1 MSAAIEASTV
11 GKRYGRSWALRDCT
25 LTVPAG
31 RVVGLVGANGAGK
44 STLLNLAVGLL
55 RPTEG
60 QLAVLGGRP
69 GNDARQLAKV
79 GFLAQ
84 DVPLYSGLTV
94 RDHLRLGAELNPGW
108 DAALARTR
116 IERVG
121 LDPSQRAGGLSG
133 GQRAQLALAVAIGK
147 RPELLILDEPVA
159 SLDPLARREFLA
171 DVMELA
177 ADGLSIVLSSHL
189 LTDVERICDHLI
201 VLADG
206 QVRLAGDIDE
216 LLASH
221 KVLTG
226 ARRDPDRLPGDQTM
240 IQQSHTERQSTV
252 LVRTTRPVL
261 DPSWTVS
268 DVGLEELVL
277 GYMAAGPAAT
287 RSVAPALR
295 SVG

>member
-1 MSAAIEASTV
+1 VSAAIEALAV
-11 GKRYGRSWALRDCT
+11 GKRYGRAWALRDCT
-25 LTVPAG
+25 LTVPCG

-60 QLAVLGGRP
+60 HLTVLGERP
-69 GNDARQLAKV
+69 GNDARQLGRV

-94 RDHLRLGAELNPGW
+94 GDHLRLGAELNPGW
-108 DAALARTR
+108 DESVARAR
-116 IERVG
+116 IDRVG
-121 LDPSQRAGGLSG
+121 LNQSQPAGGLSG

-171 DVMELA
+171 DLMELA

-189 LTDVERICDHLI
+189 LEDVERICDHLI
-201 VLADG
+201 VLAAG
-206 QVRLAGDIDE
+206 QVRLAGDVDE

-226 ARRDPDRLPGDQTM
+226 TRRDPDRLPADQTV
-240 IQQSHTERQSTV
+240 IQQGHTERQSTL
-252 LVRTTRPVL
+252 LVRTERPVL

-277 GYMAAGPAAT
+277 AYMAAPSTVTDPA
-287 RSVAPALR
+287 APALR
-295 SVG
+295 SVI